1 MYQTSTTGSGEPT
14 ANIAVNRNRLKQYG
28 NSVYLKNDTQFEIEL
43 FNPKQTKVLAKIYL
57 NGVSIS
63 NSGIVLRPGQRVF
76 LERWIDEAKK
86 FLFETYEVEN
96 SKETVNAISNNGKVY
111 VEFYDEIV
119 PVSPPIFTST
129 PYVYYGSGTP
139 PFGGT
144 TVNCLYSSTADTN
157 LNASFTTTSSTS
169 GTMMTTNSLRSKSS
183 IETGRAEKGDH
194 SNQSFVQDSSSYSA
208 WCSKSVTLQILPES
222 SRPAEVQNI
231 RNYCPGC
238 GTRVKNTSW
247 KFCPSCGNKF

>member
-1 MYQTSTTGSGEPT
+1 MYQTLTTGSGEPT
-14 ANIAVNRNRLKQYG
+14 ANVAVNRNRLKQYG

-86 FLFETYEVEN
+86 FLFETYKVEN
-96 SKETVNAISNNGKVY
+96 SKETANAIANNGKVY

-119 PVSPPIFTST
+119 PVAQSIVTST
-129 PYVYYGSGTP
+129 PYIYYGGGTP
-139 PFGGT
+139 VVGGT
-144 TVNCLYSSTADTN
+144 TVNCFYSSTSQWIG
-157 LNASFTTTSSTS
+157 ASTAA
-169 GTMMTTNSLRSKSS
+169 TMMTTNSVRSKSS

-194 SNQSFVQDSSSYSA
+194 SNQSFVQDSSSYSV